1 MPGKNTALTKQGG
14 IGKLSRSGSYKAKAL
29 YKAKKHTGVKAAAK
43 VAAAV
48 TKAVGG
54 AGNGKTRTIAAG
66 TPKYYPT
73 VDIPA
78 PLKNHKSAGT
88 ATLRSSLTPGKVCIL
103 LAGPF
108 RGKRVVFLK
117 QLASGLCLVTGPYG
131 INGVPLKRVD
141 QTYII
146 GTSTTIDVSKVAV
159 PANVDDKFFAKPS
172 KGKKGGFFDKAE
184 EGPKTVSPERAA
196 AQKAVDASITAA
208 INATPLMKDYLKSL
222 FTLRNGQYPHEM
234 NF

>member
-1 MPGKNTALTKQGG
+1 MG
-14 IGKLSRSGSYKAKAL
+14 AKAL

-108 RGKRVVFLK
+108 RGKRVFFLK
-117 QLASGLCLVTGPYG
+117 QLACHGM
-131 INGVPLKRVD
+131 D
-141 QTYII
+141 QQ
-146 GTSTTIDVSKVAV
+146 
-159 PANVDDKFFAKPS
+159 
-172 KGKKGGFFDKAE
+172 GGC
-184 EGPKTVSPERAA
+184 R
-196 AQKAVDASITAA
+196 
-208 INATPLMKDYLKSL
+208 L
-222 FTLRNGQYPHEM
+222 
-234 NF
+234 

>member
-1 MPGKNTALTKQGG
+1 M
-14 IGKLSRSGSYKAKAL
+14 
-29 YKAKKHTGVKAAAK
+29 
-43 VAAAV
+43 
-48 TKAVGG
+48 
-54 AGNGKTRTIAAG
+54 
-66 TPKYYPT
+66 
-73 VDIPA
+73 
-78 PLKNHKSAGT
+78 
-88 ATLRSSLTPGKVCIL
+88 
-103 LAGPF
+103 
-108 RGKRVVFLK
+108 
-117 QLASGLCLVTGPYG
+117 
-131 INGVPLKRVD
+131 
-141 QTYII
+141 
-146 GTSTTIDVSKVAV
+146 SKVQV